1 MKETLQLH
9 PPLPFLIPRKAETN
23 IEMCGF
29 LVPKN
34 SQILINV
41 WAMGRD
47 SSIWPN
53 PNLFMPERFSKL
65 DINFKGQD
73 FELIPFGAGRRICPR
88 LPLGNRMV
96 RLMLTSL
103 VHYFAWE
110 LPDEMTPEDMDM
122 DELFGFTLHR
132 AKPLKAI
139 PIKSL

>member
-1 MKETLQLH
+1 
-9 PPLPFLIPRKAETN
+9 
-23 IEMCGF
+23 
-29 LVPKN
+29 
-34 SQILINV
+34 
-41 WAMGRD
+41 MGRD

-73 FELIPFGAGRRICPR
+73 FELIPFGAGRRICPG

-96 RLMLTSL
+96 NLMLASL

-110 LPDEMTPEDMDM
+110 LLDEITPEDMDM